1 MKPSDYYIT
10 TEENKK
16 VQAEMSAQLTELL
29 NLTAGVNYSYD
40 TIAKRCKP
48 LVELYNRACFMR
60 DKVGVRDT
68 PRQQRDT
75 IERKPITLDE
85 YNERIDNLRTFI
97 ESAPTQLPSGSK
109 LDQLVQWAEIL
120 AKYCASIA
128 LQARDLRDNYEVKL
142 INDKEE

>member
-10 TEENKK
+10 AEENKK

-29 NLTAGVNYSYD
+29 NLTAGIDYDYD

-48 LVELYNRACFMR
+48 LAELYNRACFMR

-68 PRQQRDT
+68 PRQKRDT

-142 INDKEE
+142 INDEEK